1 MLVQVMGNIGLLMSG
16 ASVGRHARPLHAM
29 MIQLRL
35 VLIIFTLVLKP
46 YYPQMDQM
54 SAGTVS
60 PSAA

>member
-1 MLVQVMGNIGLLMSG
+1 MLVQVMGNIGLLINGVSI
-16 ASVGRHARPLHAM
+16 GRHAHPLRAM

-54 SAGTVS
+54 SAGMVS